1 MFISYCRNAFR
12 DNKTAQVSPFRII
25 GSLSYSSIRPRS
37 SATASLKCESLS
49 RRDIPFAVSIETAIE
64 YASLE
69 HDVETS
75 PEDWKL

>member
-1 MFISYCRNAFR
+1 MFFFRQIFDETADICRFGDLR
-12 DNKTAQVSPFRII
+12 
-25 GSLSYSSIRPRS
+25 
-37 SATASLKCESLS
+37 LKCESLS